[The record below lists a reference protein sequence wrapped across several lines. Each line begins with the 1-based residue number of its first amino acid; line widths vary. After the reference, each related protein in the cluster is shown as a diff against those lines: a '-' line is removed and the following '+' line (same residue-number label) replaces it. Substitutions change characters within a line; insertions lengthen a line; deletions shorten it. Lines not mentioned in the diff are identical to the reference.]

1 MAAPAAS
8 DRHRP
13 HDLVHLITGRPL
25 YTTCASA
32 EEIQAANG
40 LLHRQALPLRY
51 VPRPLQLCRHR

>member
-1 MAAPAAS
+1 MARSA
-8 DRHRP
+8 DDHQL

-40 LLHRQALPLRY
+40 LLQHQTLPLRY
-51 VPRPLQLCRHR
+51 VARPLQAPRHR

>member
-1 MAAPAAS
+1 MAAQATS

-13 HDLVHLITGRPL
+13 HDLVHLTTGRPL

-40 LLHRQALPLRY
+40 LLHRLALPLRY